1 MRQELLRDLEEYGEQ
16 TDEEVQARIDVLI
29 QRESDRQSLPLRLRE
44 ELYTGLFNS
53 VRKLDI
59 LQELSDDPDVTEIMI
74 NGWQNIFYE
83 KKGKIRRWD
92 RQFSTPERLEDV
104 IQEIAGSCNRV
115 VNEQRP
121 VADARLENGSRVNIV
136 LPPVSLEGPILTIR
150 RFPDRPITMDT
161 LIVLGSLTREA
172 AEFLRG
178 LVEARYSLLIGGGTS
193 TGKTTFLNALSSYIP
208 ADERV
213 ITIEDNAELQLQG
226 LPNLVRLEAREA
238 AMEGAAAVTIRDLI
252 RTALRMRPDRVII
265 GEVRGAEAGDFLV
278 CLNTGHDGS
287 MGSAHANSVREMV
300 SRLEMMVLMGMD
312 LSVSVIR
319 RQIAAGVEILV
330 HLSRDASGVRRVEE
344 IAEITGM
351 KGDEI
356 LMHTLFQRDRSGA
369 LVRTGELHSVTK
381 WERTHSAAEAE

>member
-1 MRQELLRDLEEYGEQ
+1 
-16 TDEEVQARIDVLI
+16 
-29 QRESDRQSLPLRLRE
+29 
-44 ELYTGLFNS
+44 
-53 VRKLDI
+53 
-59 LQELSDDPDVTEIMI
+59 
-74 NGWQNIFYE
+74 
-83 KKGKIRRWD
+83 
-92 RQFSTPERLEDV
+92 
-104 IQEIAGSCNRV
+104 
-115 VNEQRP
+115 
-121 VADARLENGSRVNIV
+121 
-136 LPPVSLEGPILTIR
+136 
-150 RFPDRPITMDT
+150 
-161 LIVLGSLTREA
+161 
-172 AEFLRG
+172 
-178 LVEARYSLLIGGGTS
+178 
-193 TGKTTFLNALSSYIP
+193 
-208 ADERV
+208 
-213 ITIEDNAELQLQG
+213 
-226 LPNLVRLEAREA
+226 
-238 AMEGAAAVTIRDLI
+238 MEGAAAVTIRDLI

>member
-161 LIVLGSLTREA
+161 LIALGSLTREA

-208 ADERV
+208 TDERV

-356 LMHTLFQRDRSGA
+356 LMHTLFQRDRNGA